1 MLQLDIATIALD
13 PRTDQPVLFMKPH
26 HDSSHAGRVLP
37 IALGHPEATAI
48 LVAVQG
54 VALPRPMTHDLLAGV
69 VRSLDAHLMH
79 VTITGFDRGTFHA
92 TLTLAHGD
100 ETHAIDAR
108 PSDAIALAVRL
119 QAPVFVTDEVFA
131 EASVPEGSINLE
143 DAVGGAQRGGLVDGG
158 ALMGRSHVA
167 PREMTEAQ
175 RTRADR
181 AREEFHRFIEGVKP
195 EDF

>member
-26 HDSSHAGRVLP
+26 HDPGHAGRVLP

-54 VALPRPMTHDLLAGV
+54 VALPRPMTHDLLASV
-69 VRSLDAHLMH
+69 VGSLNAHLMH
-79 VTITGFDRGTFHA
+79 VTINGFDRGTFHA
-92 TLTLAHGD
+92 TLTLSSGE

-119 QAPVFVTDEVFA
+119 HAPVFVTDEVFNQ
-131 EASVPEGSINLE
+131 ASVPEASINLE
-143 DAVGGAQRGGLVDGG
+143 DSVHGGPHGMVDGG

-175 RTRADR
+175 RSRAEEAR
-181 AREEFHRFIEGVKP
+181 AEFHRFIEGVKP